1 MPCVLDARHCHFD
14 AKTLNGLT
22 LQMQGCMKLEKTIS
36 GKVQGCMSLEKTISM
51 KVQGCTFI
59 ETKVWGKMQRCTLPQ
74 TGGYHSVC

>member
-36 GKVQGCMSLEKTISM
+36 GKVQGC
-51 KVQGCTFI
+51 TFI

>member
-36 GKVQGCMSLEKTISM
+36 GKVQGC
-51 KVQGCTFI
+51 TFI

-74 TGGYHSVC
+74 TGGYDSVF